1 MNKNLLTISFS
12 LLFLTSILV
21 PTILVL
27 VDDSIDISFVYD
39 MSEEEEERGN
49 ESSKEFENRVV
60 DLEIKLITFNTTE
73 KPSYFMY
80 TFKTYQKPH
89 LNLIYSPPEFVF

>member
-1 MNKNLLTISFS
+1 
-12 LLFLTSILV
+12 
-21 PTILVL
+21 VL

-39 MSEEEEERGN
+39 MSEEEEEKGN

-73 KPSYFMY
+73 DFTYFMY

-89 LNLIYSPPEFVF
+89 LNLIYPPPELIL